1 MTRSCGAGRAKP
13 PAARAKPPKAKAK
26 TNEGRWTDEE
36 HRKFLEA
43 YDAMVA
49 VDPARRRWP
58 NVAAA
63 VGTRSTTQCRSHAQK
78 YFKKIRRAQKK
89 RRAAPAA
96 PVVVTDS
103 ESSLDVSSTSR
114 SPRPAAAPLPPQQA
128 DYAAVPTPPVQPR
141 AGSFDDSLSPTS
153 ALLRE
158 PIVDDRENAALT
170 VDDAPHLTGPIS
182 SWASLSL
189 LDPGFTA

>member
-1 MTRSCGAGRAKP
+1 MTRSGGAGRAKP

-103 ESSLDVSSTSR
+103 DSSLDVSSTSR
-114 SPRPAAAPLPPQQA
+114 SPRAADPPQA

-182 SWASLSL
+182 SWASLSM

>member
-1 MTRSCGAGRAKP
+1 MTRSGGAGRAKP
-13 PAARAKPPKAKAK
+13 PAARAKPPKTKAK

-78 YFKKIRRAQKK
+78 YILQCGNQTFVRGRQALS
-89 RRAAPAA
+89 RCVEAARI
-96 PVVVTDS
+96 VNI
-103 ESSLDVSSTSR
+103 TSR
-114 SPRPAAAPLPPQQA
+114 PA
-128 DYAAVPTPPVQPR
+128 
-141 AGSFDDSLSPTS
+141 
-153 ALLRE
+153 
-158 PIVDDRENAALT
+158 
-170 VDDAPHLTGPIS
+170 
-182 SWASLSL
+182 
-189 LDPGFTA
+189 

>member
-1 MTRSCGAGRAKP
+1 MTRSGGAGRAKP
-13 PAARAKPPKAKAK
+13 PAARAKPPKTKTQP

-78 YFKKIRRAQKK
+78 YSLCGNQTFGRVSLRRLVRGRQAL
-89 RRAAPAA
+89 RRGGQN
-96 PVVVTDS
+96 S
-103 ESSLDVSSTSR
+103 K
-114 SPRPAAAPLPPQQA
+114 
-128 DYAAVPTPPVQPR
+128 
-141 AGSFDDSLSPTS
+141 
-153 ALLRE
+153 
-158 PIVDDRENAALT
+158 
-170 VDDAPHLTGPIS
+170 
-182 SWASLSL
+182 
-189 LDPGFTA
+189 

>member
-1 MTRSCGAGRAKP
+1 MTRSGGAGRAKP
-13 PAARAKPPKAKAK
+13 PAARAKPPKTKTQT

-78 YFKKIRRAQKK
+78 YCTVRKA
-89 RRAAPAA
+89 
-96 PVVVTDS
+96 
-103 ESSLDVSSTSR
+103 
-114 SPRPAAAPLPPQQA
+114 
-128 DYAAVPTPPVQPR
+128 
-141 AGSFDDSLSPTS
+141 TS
-153 ALLRE
+153 ASGQPGGIIYYCGRLGAVRE
-158 PIVDDRENAALT
+158 CLA
-170 VDDAPHLTGPIS
+170 S
-182 SWASLSL
+182 SHEAS
-189 LDPGFTA
+189 

>member
-1 MTRSCGAGRAKP
+1 MTRSGGAGRAKP
-13 PAARAKPPKAKAK
+13 PAARAKPPKTK

-36 HRKFLEA
+36 HSKFLEA
-43 YDAMVA
+43 YDAMIA

-58 NVAAA
+58 TVAAA

-78 YFKKIRRAQKK
+78 YFKKLRRAAKR

-96 PVVVTDS
+96 PAPIVTDS
-103 ESSLDVSSTSR
+103 ESSLDISSTSR
-114 SPRPAAAPLPPQQA
+114 SPRPAAAAAPPQA

-141 AGSFDDSLSPTS
+141 EGSFDDSLSPTS

-158 PIVDDRENAALT
+158 PIVDDDRENAALT
-170 VDDAPHLTGPIS
+170 VDDAPHLTGPVS
-182 SWASLSL
+182 SWASLSM

>member
-1 MTRSCGAGRAKP
+1 MSGAP
-13 PAARAKPPKAKAK
+13 
-26 TNEGRWTDEE
+26 
-36 HRKFLEA
+36 
-43 YDAMVA
+43 DAL
-49 VDPARRRWP
+49 VDFPT
-58 NVAAA
+58 
-63 VGTRSTTQCRSHAQK
+63 GHAQK
-78 YFKKIRRAQKK
+78 YFKKLRRAAKKK
-89 RRAAPAA
+89 RRASPAAPAPA

-103 ESSLDVSSTSR
+103 DSSLDVSSTSR
-114 SPRPAAAPLPPQQA
+114 SPRAAAATAPPEA

-141 AGSFDDSLSPTS
+141 EGSFDDSLSPTS

-182 SWASLSL
+182 SWASLSM

>member
-1 MTRSCGAGRAKP
+1 MTRSGGAGRAKP
-13 PAARAKPPKAKAK
+13 PAARAKPPKTKAK

-43 YDAMVA
+43 YEAMVA

-78 YFKKIRRAQKK
+78 YFKKLRRAAKK
-89 RRAAPAA
+89 RRAVPAA
-96 PVVVTDS
+96 PAPAPVVTDS
-103 ESSLDVSSTSR
+103 DSSLDVSSTSR
-114 SPRPAAAPLPPQQA
+114 SPRAAAAPPQA

-158 PIVDDRENAALT
+158 PIVDDRDAALT
-170 VDDAPHLTGPIS
+170 VEDAPHLTGPVS

-189 LDPGFTA
+189 LDPGFAA

>member
-1 MTRSCGAGRAKP
+1 MTRSGGAGRAKP
-13 PAARAKPPKAKAK
+13 PAARAKPPKTKPP

-78 YFKKIRRAQKK
+78 Y
-89 RRAAPAA
+89 
-96 PVVVTDS
+96 
-103 ESSLDVSSTSR
+103 SLCGNQTFV
-114 SPRPAAAPLPPQQA
+114 
-128 DYAAVPTPPVQPR
+128 
-141 AGSFDDSLSPTS
+141 
-153 ALLRE
+153 
-158 PIVDDRENAALT
+158 
-170 VDDAPHLTGPIS
+170 
-182 SWASLSL
+182 
-189 LDPGFTA
+189 

>member
-1 MTRSCGAGRAKP
+1 MTRSGGAGRAKP
-13 PAARAKPPKAKAK
+13 PAARAKPPKTKTK
-26 TNEGRWTDEE
+26 PTNEGRWTDEE

-43 YDAMVA
+43 YDEMVA

-89 RRAAPAA
+89 RRAAPPA

-103 ESSLDVSSTSR
+103 DSSLDVSSTSR
-114 SPRPAAAPLPPQQA
+114 SPRAAAAPPQA

-153 ALLRE
+153 ALLRD

-170 VDDAPHLTGPIS
+170 VDDAPHLTGPVS
-182 SWASLSL
+182 SWASLSM

>member
-1 MTRSCGAGRAKP
+1 MTRSGGAGRAKP

-78 YFKKIRRAQKK
+78 YFKKLRRAAKR

-96 PVVVTDS
+96 PAPPPVIVTDS
-103 ESSLDVSSTSR
+103 DSSLDVSSTSR
-114 SPRPAAAPLPPQQA
+114 SPRTAAPPQA

-141 AGSFDDSLSPTS
+141 EGSFDDSLSPTS

-158 PIVDDRENAALT
+158 PIVDDRALT
-170 VDDAPHLTGPIS
+170 VDDAPHLTGPVS
-182 SWASLSL
+182 SWASLSM

>member
-1 MTRSCGAGRAKP
+1 M
-13 PAARAKPPKAKAK
+13 
-26 TNEGRWTDEE
+26 
-36 HRKFLEA
+36 
-43 YDAMVA
+43 
-49 VDPARRRWP
+49 
-58 NVAAA
+58 
-63 VGTRSTTQCRSHAQK
+63 
-78 YFKKIRRAQKK
+78 RRAAKK

-96 PVVVTDS
+96 PAPPVVVTDS
-103 ESSLDVSSTSR
+103 DSSLDVSSTSR
-114 SPRPAAAPLPPQQA
+114 SPRAADPPQA

-141 AGSFDDSLSPTS
+141 EGSFDDSLSPTS

-158 PIVDDRENAALT
+158 PIVDDRALT